1 MADNKAYIE
10 KKVIE
15 VADPNMESA
24 HVKFFTRSNPYWL
37 NDPDQIRLFCMYK
50 RNYLNDLVRVDP
62 FVTLN
67 EACKE
72 FGFDVTTE
80 GLIYGWTS
88 DSYVDIDIREVYL
101 WNEKER
107 TYEMAYAIE
116 FKDDELLLAFK
127 K

>member
-15 VADPNMESA
+15 VADPSMESA
-24 HVKFFTRSNPYWL
+24 HVKYLTRSNPYWS
-37 NDPDQIRLFCMYK
+37 NDPYHMRMFCIC
-50 RNYLNDLVRVDP
+50 RSNYLNDLLGVNP

-88 DSYVDIDIREVYL
+88 DSYVDIDVREVYL
-101 WNEKER
+101 LNEKEH

-116 FKDDELLLAFK
+116 FKNDELLLTFK